1 MRYYDRFGRWTQQNP
16 VPSANPYVY
25 ADDDPVNGVDP
36 SGRIT
41 CGAARF
47 LFYAGAAFLAGGTIA
62 GVVATGGV

>member
-1 MRYYDRFGRWTQQNP
+1 M
-16 VPSANPYVY
+16 PSANPYVY